1 MLIFMGTLKWPI
13 FPICREEVLCVASK
27 KTRPISP
34 FMWGGFKTQIGK
46 AKKFEQILTGNCRKN
61 LEVPPINEEV
71 GRVHLSKGGNLITL
85 LGTDGPTKTDEVS
98 EKLQRGVG
106 VICNPKIYI
115 AKFGTLNRAFS
126 A

>member
-1 MLIFMGTLKWPI
+1 MSFKTTS
-13 FPICREEVLCVASK
+13 VASK

-34 FMWGGFKTQIGK
+34 FMWGGFKPQIGK

-85 LGTDGPTKTDEVS
+85 LGTDGPTKTDEFS
-98 EKLQRGVG
+98 EGLGGGGDHFQSKNLY
-106 VICNPKIYI
+106 CKIWTF
-115 AKFGTLNRAFS
+115 K
-126 A
+126 

>member
-85 LGTDGPTKTDEVS
+85 LGTDDFS
-98 EKLQRGVG
+98 EKFQRGVG
-106 VICNPKIYI
+106 GIISNPKIYI
-115 AKFGTLNRAFS
+115 AKFGNRAFS